1 MDEILNIT
9 PYLPRTMCSAVL
21 CKVISVD
28 GLESNQLV
36 LLQLVVVRL
45 GRGVPW
51 ALESRETVGFSILL
65 GWLGLLFLGCHGVA
79 LSDARWVAGTGLEDS
94 RTLLRVEFDSDAL
107 QYLSL

>member
-1 MDEILNIT
+1 
-9 PYLPRTMCSAVL
+9 MCSAVL

-79 LSDARWVAGTGLEDS
+79 LSDARWVAGAGLEDS